1 MEILATAQGENQL
14 ILSPKSNYQAEQNP
28 PKQCSGNQAKA
39 NSHLRSVY
47 VCKTTELRA
56 RRVGEW
62 GTLAWGRS
70 RGPCCPCTSPP
81 STWCTWRLCQGEA
94 SCEDCSCSF
103 PGEAGGSL
111 DLEQETPRLRG
122 GGSDNPEAKLARLSQ
137 AYSRLRVRG
146 ETEGTR
152 RGPGQPHPPSHL

>member
-70 RGPCCPCTSPP
+70 RASLLPLHVPTLYSVHM
-81 STWCTWRLCQGEA
+81 EA
-94 SCEDCSCSF
+94 V
-103 PGEAGGSL
+103 PGRG
-111 DLEQETPRLRG
+111 QLRG
-122 GGSDNPEAKLARLSQ
+122 LAAAASLGRQEAHSIW
-137 AYSRLRVRG
+137 SRRH
-146 ETEGTR
+146 
-152 RGPGQPHPPSHL
+152 PGFGVVAVTTQRPSLHG

>member
-70 RGPCCPCTSPP
+70 RASLLPLHVPT
-81 STWCTWRLCQGEA
+81 LYLVHMEA
-94 SCEDCSCSF
+94 V
-103 PGEAGGSL
+103 PGRG
-111 DLEQETPRLRG
+111 QLRG
-122 GGSDNPEAKLARLSQ
+122 LQLQLPWGGRRLTRSGAGDTQ
-137 AYSRLRVRG
+137 ASGWWQWQPRG
-146 ETEGTR
+146 QACTVEPSILQAESER
-152 RGPGQPHPPSHL
+152 RNRGD